1 MTNHH
6 TLEALEASEE
16 FNRNRE
22 ELHCR
27 NFLFQHIS
35 FALRNWHLNTTS
47 INNQIYLNVEQE
59 VDSTMESISSIQAA
73 GSSAQALV
81 IVSAMMVAIT
91 FAGGSYC
98 EQSREDS
105 MATKRFA
112 SNIILVN
119 STACSCALI
128 SLFVGVMVII
138 RSQSIVSPMFTNIA
152 LYNSPPGQGNNLNNN
167 NIVKTRIQG
176 VGRKSC
182 YGSGM

>member
-6 TLEALEASEE
+6 TLEALEASEV

-22 ELHCR
+22 ELHRR
-27 NFLFQHIS
+27 NFPFQHIS

-119 STACSCALI
+119 SSACSCALI

-152 LYNSPPGQGNNLNNN
+152 LYNNPPGQGNNFNNN